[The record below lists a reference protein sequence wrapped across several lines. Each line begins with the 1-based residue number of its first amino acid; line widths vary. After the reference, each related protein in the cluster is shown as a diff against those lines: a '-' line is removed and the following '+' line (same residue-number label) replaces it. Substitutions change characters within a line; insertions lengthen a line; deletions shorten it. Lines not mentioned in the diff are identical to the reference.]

1 MALFIALPL
10 PGSIR
15 SLLKAIKLDVAGARL
30 EHPDD
35 LHITLQHSIPSQ
47 GATTARLIA
56 ALNAIK
62 AEPFTL
68 EPAGLRFFANRET
81 GAPFIIYLAIK
92 PNDQLTAL
100 RQAVA
105 TECAKLG
112 FPPNSG
118 QYTPHVTL
126 CRLSEDAERSAVN
139 DACNTPLAE
148 IPSWPANSFGVYEA
162 TKKSTPGSA
171 PRYTTAAEFQMTP

>member
-1 MALFIALPL
+1 M
-10 PGSIR
+10 
-15 SLLKAIKLDVAGARL
+15 LKAIKLDIAGARP

-47 GATTARLIA
+47 DATTASLIA
-56 ALNAIK
+56 ALNTIK
-62 AEPFTL
+62 AEPFSL

-92 PNDQLTAL
+92 PNDQLIAL

-112 FPPNSG
+112 FPPNSA

-126 CRLSEDAERSAVN
+126 CRLSENAERSAVN
-139 DACNTPLAE
+139 DACATPLAAE
-148 IPSWPANSFGVYEA
+148 IPAWPTNSFSLYEA
-162 TKKSTPGSA
+162 TKKSPPAFA
-171 PRYTTAAEFQMTP
+171 PRYTTVAEFQLTP